1 MKVRFLFFASTL
13 LTALLVSAVRF
24 NSQLHVFQCFANQLY
39 EKDMEKQREAVKT
52 LLYLFRN
59 VEWTHSWRWER
70 LSEFL
75 RSGGLNGFSS
85 CKLFLKDLTAFCIPL
100 TLRANFRGL
109 ARNEVLVAD
118 ALAHFT
124 RDTYY
129 ELPGTLRPQL
139 EKLIQKYGK
148 QVKQYNKNLQ
158 VEDWLLLVTPPSVG
172 TTSAEAPLSL
182 LDPLK
187 GLPHPKTVG
196 S

>member
-1 MKVRFLFFASTL
+1 MWSGLIHGV
-13 LTALLVSAVRF
+13 VG
-24 NSQLHVFQCFANQLY
+24 
-39 EKDMEKQREAVKT
+39 
-52 LLYLFRN
+52 
-59 VEWTHSWRWER
+59 ER

-85 CKLFLKDLTAFCIPL
+85 S
-100 TLRANFRGL
+100 
-109 ARNEVLVAD
+109 RNEVLVAD